1 MKKTISI
8 EILERYIANECT
20 PTEKALVKDW
30 YQSLEKEYDYV
41 SDLNESE
48 ELWLEEKI
56 YNQILSDIQNSEEAE
71 EQAVTPDKYRYLKIG
86 YAAAAIAAMFLIF
99 IAVVFKPKQ
108 AINNQVAVVNSLQMF
123 VVKNTT
129 KQIYKTMLPD
139 GSSAWLSPDAE
150 IRYPQSFDPKF
161 RMVSL
166 SGESFF
172 EVTKNPQRPFI
183 INSRSI
189 ITKVWGTSFRVRD
202 GIDGE
207 LPEVTVVTG
216 KVSVSI
222 RNPDIQASTKIE
234 NNEVLLYPNQKV
246 TFFSKQ
252 HELKTEKETNK
263 TSLQIWSRV
272 NLSFDNTTL
281 KNIVPVLNSKFGVH
295 LLVTNE
301 KLNHYVLNA
310 DFTEFNLPDVL
321 QALKKTLGIDY
332 EISDNSIKL
341 K

>member
-20 PTEKALVKDW
+20 PAEKALVKDW

-48 ELWLEEKI
+48 EQWLEEKI
-56 YNQILSDIQNSEEAE
+56 YNQILNDIQNTEEIE
-71 EQAVTPDKYRYLKIG
+71 IVTPNKYRYLKIG
-86 YAAAAIAAMFLIF
+86 YAAAAIAAMFLIY
-99 IAVVFKPKQ
+99 IAVVFKQKQ
-108 AINNQVAVVNSLQMF
+108 AVNNPVADLNSLQMF

-139 GSSAWLSPDAE
+139 GSTAWLSPDAE
-150 IRYPQSFDPKF
+150 IRYPQNFDSKF

-189 ITKVWGTSFRVRD
+189 VTKVWGTSFRVRD
-202 GIDGE
+202 DVSGNRA
-207 LPEVTVVTG
+207 EVTVVTG

-222 RNPDIQASTKIE
+222 RNSNMQASTKIE
-234 NNEVLLYPNQKV
+234 KNEVLLYPNQKV
-246 TFFSKQ
+246 TFLSEQ
-252 HELKTEKETNK
+252 HALKTGKETDK
-263 TSLQIWSRV
+263 ASLQIWNRV

-281 KNIVPVLNSKFGVH
+281 KNIVPILNSKFNAH
-295 LLVTNE
+295 LVITNE
-301 KLNHYVLNA
+301 KLNHYVLDA

-321 QALKKTLGIDY
+321 QALKKTLGVNY
-332 EISDNSIKL
+332 EL
-341 K
+341 KNNAIELK